1 MTTTFTMQK
10 EVVLALKIRLD
21 QTSCNEDVY
30 WTVLLHDQ
38 SCTAAYTSG
47 TVRTNFFDIY
57 IYMCVCVCTYT
68 YTMFVV
74 TRNKGVTGIT
84 V

>member
-10 EVVLALKIRLD
+10 EVVLALKIRVD

-38 SCTAAYTSG
+38 SCTVAYTLC
-47 TVRTNFFDIY
+47 TVRKNCFDTYIHIY
-57 IYMCVCVCTYT
+57 TYYMHTHIHTYT
-68 YTMFVV
+68 HNVCCD
-74 TRNKGVTGIT
+74 
-84 V
+84 